1 MTDSDIPFESG
12 SLWPAIVNRTRRSL
26 DIGALR
32 PIETEQETIV
42 DGGISFDVRVIS
54 SLARKAH
61 EANPGVRPP
70 DFNPFLPYEEDL
82 FVANISESHVG
93 ILNKFPVADNHL
105 LIVTRAF
112 EEQTFLLT
120 EQDFQAMCACMRE
133 FDGLAFYNSGEI
145 AGASQRHKHIQIV
158 PLPLTSDG
166 QATPVEGAIAAA
178 DLSSGVG
185 QCPTLP
191 FANAIVR
198 LDDLDAL
205 PVTNAASALQDHY
218 HSMLRSMSLMDE
230 PDNTKN
236 YNLLATRSWM
246 MLVPRSREHFEGISI
261 NALGFAGELLVMD
274 RNQLSTLRER
284 GPMAALRAVGVLR
297 HPYLSL
303 TT

>member
-1 MTDSDIPFESG
+1 MTDSDISFESG

-54 SLARKAH
+54 CLARKAH
-61 EANPGVRPP
+61 EANPGVRAP
-70 DFNPFLPYEEDL
+70 DFNPFLPYDEDL

-93 ILNKFPVADNHL
+93 ILNKFPVVDNHL

-112 EEQTFLLT
+112 EEQTSLLT
-120 EQDFQAMCACMRE
+120 EQDFQAMWACMRE
-133 FDGLAFYNSGEI
+133 FDGLTFYNSGEI

-166 QATPVEGAIAAA
+166 QATPVEGAIAAP

-218 HSMLRSMSLMDE
+218 CSMLRSMSLMDE

-284 GPMAALRAVGVLR
+284 GPMAALRAVGV
-297 HPYLSL
+297 
-303 TT
+303 

>member
-1 MTDSDIPFESG
+1 MTDSDISFESG

-70 DFNPFLPYEEDL
+70 DFNPFSPYDEDL

-93 ILNKFPVADNHL
+93 ILNKFPVVDNHL

-112 EEQTFLLT
+112 EEQTSLLT
-120 EQDFQAMCACMRE
+120 EQDFQAMWACMRE
-133 FDGLAFYNSGEI
+133 FDGLTFYNSGEI

-166 QATPVEGAIAAA
+166 QATPVEGAIAAP

-218 HSMLRSMSLMDE
+218 CSMLRSMSLMDE

-284 GPMAALRAVGVLR
+284 GPMAALRAVGV
-297 HPYLSL
+297 
-303 TT
+303 

>member
-1 MTDSDIPFESG
+1 MTDSDISFESG

-70 DFNPFLPYEEDL
+70 DFNPFSPYDEDL

-93 ILNKFPVADNHL
+93 ILNKFPVVDNHL

-112 EEQTFLLT
+112 EEQTSLLT
-120 EQDFQAMCACMRE
+120 EQDFQAMWACMRE

-178 DLSSGVG
+178 GLSSGVG

-218 HSMLRSMSLMDE
+218 RSMLRSMSLMDE

-284 GPMAALRAVGVLR
+284 GPMAALRAVGV
-297 HPYLSL
+297 
-303 TT
+303 